1 MHKSLSVLAAIV
13 IISACASKVTTGQ
26 KVFVTPAGASH
37 LVNCEMLGQVRV
49 NAQIAHMFT
58 VNEMVTEIK
67 NRLRD
72 EAANRYPNADTVSF
86 SDMNV
91 GVFSQP
97 DSEAM
102 GVAFKCFN
110 D

>member
-1 MHKSLSVLAAIV
+1 MLRKSLLLSIPLLL
-13 IISACASKVTTGQ
+13 SACASKVTTGE
-26 KVFVTPAGASH
+26 KVFVTPAGAAH

-49 NAQIAHMFT
+49 NARIAHMFT
-58 VNEMVTEIK
+58 VGEMVSEIK

-72 EAANRYPNADTVSF
+72 ETANRYPTADTVSF

-91 GVFSQP
+91 GAFSQP

-102 GVAFKCFN
+102 GVAFNCFN
-110 D
+110 Q

>member
-1 MHKSLSVLAAIV
+1 MHRSFFVLAAIILV
-13 IISACASKVTTGQ
+13 SACASKVTTGQ
-26 KVFVTPAGASH
+26 KVFITPAGASH

-49 NAQIAHMFT
+49 DAVIAHLFT
-58 VNEMVTEIK
+58 VNEMVAEIK

-72 EAANRYPNADTVSF
+72 ETANKYPTADTVSF

-91 GVFSQP
+91 GLFSQP